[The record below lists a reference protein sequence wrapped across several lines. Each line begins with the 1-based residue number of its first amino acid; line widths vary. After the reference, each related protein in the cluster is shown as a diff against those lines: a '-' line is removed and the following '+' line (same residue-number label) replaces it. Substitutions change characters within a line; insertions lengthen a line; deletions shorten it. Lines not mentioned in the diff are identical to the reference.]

1 MKRRS
6 SCLYFFQFS
15 WASDPISN
23 IKIGI
28 YPARSMK
35 PMDYDALEFYCA
47 PASRGVCNRRY
58 DVPGTYYY
66 TSGQV
71 TGGNDPV
78 AFSGKVI
85 VLDVK
90 QRTTPLLVLKKGKFV
105 KRDLLTCLKFAEKV
119 LTFIF

>member
-1 MKRRS
+1 
-6 SCLYFFQFS
+6 
-15 WASDPISN
+15 
-23 IKIGI
+23 
-28 YPARSMK
+28 MK
-35 PMDYDALEFYCA
+35 PMDYDALEFHCA

-71 TGGNDPV
+71 TGGNEPV

-105 KRDLLTCLKFAEKV
+105 KRDFLTCLKFTEKV
-119 LTFIF
+119 FNFHFLKRNPLMRKFQNGQTHLKILKYF